1 MVRYNEID
9 LKGFLRDISLMTGD
23 DFNTSNTIFLTCA
36 QGDKVSKRKLTK
48 ALIERAELC
57 DAIDNCEQALQDAEA
72 YFLSS
77 EQEKQEANRQAK
89 LLQMEERR
97 IAREQ
102 AREKEKELAQVEKA
116 RQKEERRIA
125 REQERKLIQEE
136 KKRAQQEKQ
145 DRENTERGYELIY
158 NDKGEID
165 DSIENVVTYLRN
177 APELKG
183 KIRYND
189 WKKHAERY
197 DEKLGKFR
205 RWTDSDDFYIHMIT
219 ERDTKIK
226 RPGAIDKGL
235 GLYLTEVTYNPL
247 KDKITGIKWDGTSR
261 IYDALNYWLHVEDN
275 EYTRELSRLIF
286 AGGVNRLFNPGCK
299 FDEMVVLIGTHQGEG
314 KSTFIRYLALDDEFF
329 TEVNE
334 IEGQK
339 GHEAV
344 VGSWICE
351 MSELLA
357 LTKAQYVEA
366 IKSFITSTVDKFR
379 PAYGKNTVEYARTCI
394 FIGTTNKEQFL
405 TDTTGNRR
413 FLPVKVGVPEK
424 DMHIAKREKEAK
436 EYFAQCWAEAYHL
449 FQKGEL
455 YPMFNHNLLT
465 YAQEAQ
471 EDAFEHDTDEGAF
484 EAYAASKIIGARP
497 GTEITVNVREIARE
511 VLNVTRSNRYISS
524 KIIATMNKCPGWVR
538 GNGGKRK
545 DLHNGD
551 GKQYYWVYS
560 VPSEVEPLN
569 KQEAIELAQEH
580 AGEDMPF

>member
-1 MVRYNEID
+1 MVRYNETD

-36 QGDKVSKRKLTK
+36 QGDKVSKRKLIK
-48 ALIERAELC
+48 ALMERAELY
-57 DAIDNCEQALQDAEA
+57 DVVDKCEQALQDAET
-72 YFLSS
+72 YFLAV
-77 EQEKQEANRQAK
+77 EQEKKETNKQAR

-102 AREKEKELAQVEKA
+102 AKEQ
-116 RQKEERRIA
+116 
-125 REQERKLIQEE
+125 E
-136 KKRAQQEKQ
+136 KKRAKQEKQ
-145 DRENTERGYELIY
+145 DRENAERGYELIY

-165 DSIENVVTYLRN
+165 DSIENVLTYLRN
-177 APELKG
+177 TPELKD

-247 KDKITGIKWDGTSR
+247 KDKITGIQWDGTSR
-261 IYDALNYWLHVEDN
+261 IYNALNYWLHVEDN

-299 FDEMVVLIGTHQGEG
+299 FDEMVVLIGTQQGEG

-344 VGSWICE
+344 IGSWICE

-379 PAYGKNTVEYARTCI
+379 PAYGKNIVEYPRTCI

-413 FLPVKVGVPEK
+413 FLPVKVGVPGKNE
-424 DMHIAKREKEAK
+424 HIAGREQEAK
-436 EYFAQCWAEAYHL
+436 EYFSQCWAEAYYL
-449 FQKGEL
+449 FQRGEL
-455 YPMFNHNLLT
+455 QPMFNHDLIA

-484 EAYAASKIIGARP
+484 EAYASSKIIGARP
-497 GTEITVNVREIARE
+497 GAEITVNVREIARE
-511 VLNVTRSNRYISS
+511 VLNITRSNRYISS
-524 KIIATMNKCPGWVR
+524 KIIAVMDKCPGWVR
-538 GNGGKRK
+538 GNNGKRK

-551 GKQYYWVYS
+551 GKQFYWTYS
-560 VPSEVEPLN
+560 VPEKVEPLN
-569 KQEAIELAQEH
+569 KQEAIELAKEH
-580 AGEDMPF
+580 EGEDLPF

>member
-1 MVRYNEID
+1 MVKYNEMD
-9 LKGFLRDISLMTGD
+9 LKGFLKEISMMNGD
-23 DFNTSNTIFLTCA
+23 DFNTSNTIFLACA

-48 ALIERAELC
+48 ALMERAELYG
-57 DAIDNCEQALQDAEA
+57 AIDSCEQALQDAEA

-77 EQEKQEANRQAK
+77 EQEKQEANRQAR
-89 LLQMEERR
+89 LQQMEERR

-102 AREKEKELAQVEKA
+102 AKEKEKELAQVEKA

-205 RWTDSDDFYIHMIT
+205 RWADSDDFYIHMIT

-235 GLYLTEVTYNPL
+235 GLYMTEVTYNPL
-247 KDKITGIKWDGTSR
+247 KDKITGIQWDGTSR

-366 IKSFITSTVDKFR
+366 IKSFITCTVDKFR
-379 PAYGKNTVEYARTCI
+379 PAYGRNTVEYARTCI

-413 FLPVKVGVPEK
+413 FLPVKVGVPGK
-424 DMHIAKREKEAK
+424 DNHIAGREQEAK

-455 YPMFNHNLLT
+455 QPMFNRDLIA

-497 GTEITVNVREIARE
+497 GAEVTVNVREIARE
-511 VLNVTRSNRYISS
+511 VLNVTKSNRYVSS
-524 KIIATMNKCPGWVR
+524 KIISTMDRCPGWVR

-560 VPSEVEPLN
+560 VPDKVEPLN

-580 AGEDMPF
+580 AGEDLPF

>member
-1 MVRYNEID
+1 MVKYNEMD
-9 LKGFLRDISLMTGD
+9 LKGFLKEISMMSGD
-23 DFNTSNTIFLTCA
+23 DFNTSNTIFLACV
-36 QGDKVSKRKLTK
+36 QGDKVSRRKLTK
-48 ALIERAELC
+48 ALMERAELYN
-57 DAIDNCEQALQDAEA
+57 AIDSCEQALQDAEA
-72 YFLSS
+72 YFLSA
-77 EQEKQEANRQAK
+77 EQEKKEANRQAK
-89 LLQMEERR
+89 LVQMEERR
-97 IAREQ
+97 IAN
-102 AREKEKELAQVEKA
+102 
-116 RQKEERRIA
+116 RIA
-125 REQERKLIQEE
+125 KEQE
-136 KKRAQQEKQ
+136 KKRALQEKQ
-145 DRENTERGYELIY
+145 DKENTARGYELIY

-165 DSIENVVTYLRN
+165 DTIENVVTYLRN
-177 APELKG
+177 TPELKG
-183 KIRYND
+183 KIKYND

-197 DEKLGKFR
+197 DEELGKFR

-219 ERDTKIK
+219 ERDTGIK

-247 KDKITGIKWDGTSR
+247 KDRITDTQWDGTSR
-261 IYDALNYWLHVEDN
+261 IYNALNYWLHVEDN

-286 AGGVNRLFNPGCK
+286 AGGINRLFNPGCK

-344 VGSWICE
+344 IGSWICE

-357 LTKAQYVEA
+357 LTKAQYVEG

-379 PAYGKNTVEYARTCI
+379 PAYGKNVVEYARTCI

-413 FLPVKVGVPEK
+413 FLPVKVGVSDK
-424 DMHIAKREKEAK
+424 DKHIAGREQEAK
-436 EYFAQCWAEAYHL
+436 EYFSQCWAEAYYL
-449 FQKGEL
+449 FQQGEL
-455 YPMFNHNLLT
+455 YPMFNHNLIH

-484 EAYAASKIIGARP
+484 EAYASGKIVGARP
-497 GTEITVNVREIARE
+497 GAEITVNVREIARE
-511 VLNVTRSNRYISS
+511 VLNVTKSNRYVSS
-524 KIIATMNKCPGWVR
+524 KIIAVMDKCPGWVR

-560 VPSEVEPLN
+560 VPKKVDLLD
-569 KQEAIELAQEH
+569 KQDAIKLAKEH
-580 AGEDMPF
+580 EGEDMPF